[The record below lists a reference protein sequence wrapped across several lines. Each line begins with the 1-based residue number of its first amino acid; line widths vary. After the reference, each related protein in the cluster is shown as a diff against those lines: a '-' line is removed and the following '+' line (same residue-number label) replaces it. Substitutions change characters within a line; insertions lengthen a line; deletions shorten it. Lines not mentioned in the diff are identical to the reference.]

1 MKWNCIENSIA
12 IIALAV
18 VSVFAI
24 NSCESC
30 SSKTTLPVEGDTIYV
45 LVPDTTINI
54 NRIIKLEHELKLTK
68 DSLHCLKDSLGEDL
82 VVARI
87 KLARIKEYTKIVDN
101 KPSQLKF
108 YKGWIKRV
116 LEE

>member
-1 MKWNCIENSIA
+1 MKWKCIKDSIA

-18 VSVFAI
+18 VAVFAI

-30 SSKTTLPVEGDTIYV
+30 SRHTTMPVEGDTIRV
-45 LVPDTTINI
+45 LIPDTTSNI
-54 NRIIKLEHELKLTK
+54 NRIIELEHELKLTK
-68 DSLHCLKDSLGEDL
+68 DSLYCLKDSLGEEL
-82 VVARI
+82 VIARI

-116 LEE
+116 LKE

>member
-1 MKWNCIENSIA
+1 MKWHCIENSIV
-12 IIALAV
+12 IIALAF

-30 SSKTTLPVEGDTIYV
+30 SRKTTLPVEGDTIYV

-54 NRIIKLEHELKLTK
+54 NRIISLEHELKLTK
-68 DSLHCLKDSLGEDL
+68 DSLYCLKDSLGEDL

-87 KLARIKEYTKIVDN
+87 KLARIKEYNRIAAKGNNI
-101 KPSQLKF
+101 KF
-108 YKGWIKRV
+108 LRTWLNRV

>member
-1 MKWNCIENSIA
+1 MKWACIENSIA

-18 VSVFAI
+18 VAVFVI

-30 SSKTTLPVEGDTIYV
+30 SRKTTLPVEDTIYV

-54 NRIIKLEHELKLTK
+54 NRIIELEHELKLTK
-68 DSLHCLKDSLGEDL
+68 DSLYCLKDSLGEDL
-82 VVARI
+82 VIARI
-87 KLARIKEYTKIVDN
+87 KLARIKEYNRIAAKGNNI
-101 KPSQLKF
+101 KF
-108 YKGWIKRV
+108 LRGWINRV